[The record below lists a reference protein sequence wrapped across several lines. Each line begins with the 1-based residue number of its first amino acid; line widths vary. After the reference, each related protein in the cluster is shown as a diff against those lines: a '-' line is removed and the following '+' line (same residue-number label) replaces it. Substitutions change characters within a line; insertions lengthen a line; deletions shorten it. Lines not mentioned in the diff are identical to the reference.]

1 MRMQVNREIG
11 DREEETFVRIQ
22 SLIARRARR
31 LVTLALGFGL
41 LAIVAVGARWLWIAV
56 HVAAGYAA
64 KVTCSLALNS
74 GQNAAQVFRDYVSLE
89 LAPFGPALRVSV
101 SGRGAEASALGLIH
115 VRAVYRR
122 GLGCTLVPDGSEER
136 LALAQG
142 IDLPRRRLDP
152 AVPWPDG
159 GAGPAAPSPE
169 VAAAIERAFREPN
182 PPQPGRVRQTTA
194 VVIVQD
200 GRLVAE
206 RYAPGYGPQTP
217 MLSWSMAKSVTATL
231 VGIMVGDGRLA
242 LHARAPVPEWSAPT
256 DPRHAITLDQL
267 LRMSS
272 GLAFDEH
279 YGAVNDV
286 SRMLFTKSDT
296 GAFAASSPLEAP
308 PDTSWSY
315 SSGTANVVARM
326 LRDAFGGDLAALVS
340 YANERLFDPVGM
352 TSAFIEPDAS
362 GTPIGSS
369 FAFMTARDWARLG
382 ELHRRDG
389 VWNGQRILP
398 AGWVRYVTTPTPAAP
413 NGQYGAFWWLNAGA
427 PEDRSRHMWPGVPT
441 DAYAATGHSGQYVV
455 VVPSAKLVVVRLG
468 LSFPDDGN
476 EGVAELVADVMRA
489 LR

>member
-31 LVTLALGFGL
+31 LVTLALGLAL
-41 LAIVAVGARWLWIAV
+41 LAIVAVGARWLWIAM

-64 KVTCSLALNS
+64 HVTCSLALNS
-74 GQNAAQVFRDYVSLE
+74 GQDADQMFRDYVSLE
-89 LAPFGPALRVSV
+89 LAPLGPALRVSV
-101 SGRGAEASALGLIH
+101 SERGAEASALGLVH
-115 VRAVYRR
+115 ERAVYRR
-122 GLGCTLVPDGSEER
+122 GLGCTLIPDGGEEQM
-136 LALAQG
+136 ALADG
-142 IDLPRRRLDP
+142 IDLPRRKLDP
-152 AVPWPDG
+152 AAAWPDG
-159 GAGPAAPSPE
+159 GAAAAAPSAE
-169 VAAAIERAFREPN
+169 VAAAIERAFQEPN
-182 PPQPGRVRQTTA
+182 PPEPGRIRQTKA

-231 VGIMVGDGRLA
+231 AGIMVGDGRLA
-242 LHARAPVPEWSAPT
+242 LHAPAPVPEWSAAT

-279 YGAVNDV
+279 YGAINDV
-286 SRMLFTKSDT
+286 SRMLFTKPDT
-296 GAFAASSPLEAP
+296 GAFAASCPLAAP
-308 PDTSWSY
+308 PDTIWSY
-315 SSGTANVVARM
+315 SSGTANIVARI
-326 LRDAFGGDLAALVS
+326 LRNTLGVDPAALLS
-340 YANERLFDPVGM
+340 YANQRLFDPVGM
-352 TSAFIEPDAS
+352 TSAFFEPDAS

-398 AGWVRYVTTPTPAAP
+398 AGWVRYVTTPTPGAP
-413 NGQYGAFWWLNAGA
+413 KGQYGAFWWLNAGA
-427 PEDRSRHMWPGVPT
+427 PEDRSRRMWPGVPT
-441 DAYAATGHSGQYVV
+441 DTYAATGHSGQYVV

-468 LSFPDDGN
+468 LSIPDDGN
-476 EGVAELVADVMRA
+476 EGVGELVADVIRA